1 MKIHSGAVRLGLIG
15 LALLV
20 AAGWAVVAQRS
31 MAETSHASALRK
43 VTEGSAQQRA
53 RTPLPAPEAGQSVPE
68 DEFGRG
74 TPRSMVLGFLEA
86 ARARNFDRAA
96 NYLDVRNLPAGLDE
110 RQGPQRAR
118 QLKIVLDRVLWI
130 DMDSLSTSP
139 EGNVDDGLLSARDL
153 VGRLAGQAKA
163 YDILVQRVPR
173 GDGVEIWKFAGAT
186 VAEIPSLY
194 AEFGYGRLEFLF
206 PPWFFDVQVL
216 GIEVWFWVALVIVFC
231 LAFPVAM
238 LLTAALIA
246 LRRRIYPASAEEAAT
261 FLTGPVRFLI
271 TVLLARALIGLTG
284 LSLVAQSVAQ
294 AATLVVVASAWLGLR
309 LLDLFVQ
316 RLARRLETRGLVGAI
331 ILLKPAARLLKLVVI
346 LGAGLLWLDNLG
358 YKVTTL
364 LAGLSISGVAV
375 ALASQKSLENIFGA
389 ITLYAS
395 QPVKVG
401 DFCRA
406 GSHLGTVEEIGLRA
420 TKIRTL
426 ERSVVTISNAEF
438 VNLHLDNLSARDRFW
453 YHPTIRLRY
462 GTTPDQIR
470 YLLVEIRRMLYAH
483 PRVLPDLAFVRFK
496 EFGQYSLDLE
506 VFAYLATTQYF
517 ESLEIAEDLH
527 LRIMDLVAAAGS
539 ELAIPSYIEYKTA
552 GTTLDE
558 DRARATEAQVKEWQ
572 ERGAL
577 YLPNFPKEKIAELRG
592 SLDYPPKGSPGGT
605 ASPGRPPA

>member
-1 MKIHSGAVRLGLIG
+1 MGLVV
-15 LALLV
+15 LLV
-20 AAGWAVVAQRS
+20 IGWAVVAQRS
-31 MAETSHASALRK
+31 MAETSRAPALK
-43 VTEGSAQQRA
+43 GVPQGSGPPRAQGVS
-53 RTPLPAPEAGQSVPE
+53 PAQEQAPD

-74 TPRSMVLGFLEA
+74 TPRSMVRGFLEA
-86 ARARNFDRAA
+86 ARARNFERAA
-96 NYLDVRNLPAGLDE
+96 HYLDVRNLPAGLDE
-110 RQGPQRAR
+110 GQGPQLAR

-130 DMDSLSTSP
+130 DVDALNATP
-139 EGNVDDGLLSARDL
+139 EGNADDGLPAARDL
-153 VGRLAGQAKA
+153 VGRLAGQARA
-163 YDILVQRVPR
+163 YDILVQRMPR

-186 VAEIPSLY
+186 VAEIPGLY
-194 AEFGYGRLEFLF
+194 AEFGYGRLESVF

-216 GIEVWFWVALVIVFC
+216 GIEVWFWVALVIAFS
-231 LAFPVAM
+231 LAFPVAI
-238 LLTAALIA
+238 LVTAALIA
-246 LRRRIYPASAEEAAT
+246 LRRRIHPASAEEAAT

-271 TVLLARALIGLTG
+271 AALLARALMGLTG

-316 RLARRLETRGLVGAI
+316 RIARHLETRGLVGAT
-331 ILLKPAARLLKLVVI
+331 ILLKPAARLLKLVVL

-389 ITLYAS
+389 ITLYMS

-406 GSHLGTVEEIGLRA
+406 GGHLGTVEEIGLRA

-483 PRVLPDLAFVRFK
+483 PRVLPDLAFARFNQ
-496 EFGQYSLDLE
+496 FGQYSLDLE
-506 VFAYLATTQYF
+506 VFAYLATTNYF
-517 ESLEIAEDLH
+517 ESLEIAEDLN
-527 LRIMDLVAAAGS
+527 LRVMDLVTAAGS
-539 ELAIPSYIEYKTA
+539 ELAIPAHIEYKAA
-552 GTTLDE
+552 GTPLDE
-558 DRARATEAQVKEWQ
+558 DRARATGAQVKEWQ

-577 YLPNFPKEKIAELRG
+577 YLPSFPKEKIAELRG
-592 SLDYPPKGSPGGT
+592 SLDYPPKGSPGG
-605 ASPGRPPA
+605 AAPPVPPPA

>member
-1 MKIHSGAVRLGLIG
+1 MRIHGGTIRLGLIG

-31 MAETSHASALRK
+31 MAETSRASALRK

-53 RTPLPAPEAGQSVPE
+53 RAPLPAPEAGQSAPE

-96 NYLDVRNLPAGLDE
+96 NYLDLRNLPEGLDE
-110 RQGPQRAR
+110 RQGPQLAR

-130 DMDSLSTSP
+130 DMDSLSATP
-139 EGNVDDGLLSARDL
+139 EGNADDGLPSARDR
-153 VGRLAGQAKA
+153 VGRLAGQARA
-163 YDILVQRVPR
+163 YDILVQRVPH
-173 GDGVEIWKFAGAT
+173 GDGVDIWKFAGAT
-186 VAEIPSLY
+186 VADIPSLY
-194 AEFGYGRLEFLF
+194 GEFGYGRLESLF

-216 GIEVWFWVALVIVFC
+216 GIEVWFWVALVIAYC

-246 LRRRIYPASAEEAAT
+246 LRRRIHPASAEEAAT
-261 FLTGPVRFLI
+261 FLTGPLRFLI
-271 TVLLARALIGLTG
+271 AVLLARGLMGLTG

-294 AATLVVVASAWLGLR
+294 AATLPVVASCWLGLR
-309 LLDLFVQ
+309 LLDLFTERV
-316 RLARRLETRGLVGAI
+316 ARRLETRGLVGAI

-389 ITLYAS
+389 ITLYGS

-406 GSHLGTVEEIGLRA
+406 GGHLGTIEEIGLRA

-438 VNLHLDNLSARDRFW
+438 VNLHLDNLSQRDRFW

-483 PRVLPDLAFVRFK
+483 PRVLPDPAFARFNR
-496 EFGQYSLDLE
+496 FGEYSLDLE
-506 VFAYLATTQYF
+506 VFAYLATKDYF

-539 ELAIPSYIEYKTA
+539 ELAIPAQIEYKAA

-577 YLPNFPKEKIAELRG
+577 YLPNFPKEKIAELRS

-605 ASPGRPPA
+605 ATPG